1 MNKVASKF
9 SYAFFLHP
17 SSPTN
22 PLLSGY
28 FPQEKPAILS
38 LSLSLAT
45 EQPWDR
51 KPRAR
56 LDVEMALM
64 CGLETHQ

>member
-45 EQPWDR
+45 EAKAW
-51 KPRAR
+51 AFA
-56 LDVEMALM
+56 AL
-64 CGLETHQ
+64 GPPQYLIFFY

>member
-17 SSPTN
+17 SSPPN

-38 LSLSLAT
+38 LSLST
-45 EQPWDR
+45 EQTWDR
-51 KPRAR
+51 KPHAR
-56 LDVEMALM
+56 LDVEEMALM